1 MKRFN
6 NKKILFTREDLKSPR
21 DSHTLLNFNFI
32 INYIIHENLGIC
44 LNYLK
49 SLKITWSTLKII
61 PLETFWKKY
70 NRFLFLKHWLIF
82 LNIYFGLQMLIFITR
97 KKRVTFTRINFYLVV
112 FKIPLINTRS
122 IFPEQNLDF
131 CC

>member
-6 NKKILFTREDLKSPR
+6 NKKILFTREDLKSPH

-32 INYIIHENLGIC
+32 INYIIHKNLGIC

-97 KKRVTFTRINFYLVV
+97 KKRVTFTRINFCLVV